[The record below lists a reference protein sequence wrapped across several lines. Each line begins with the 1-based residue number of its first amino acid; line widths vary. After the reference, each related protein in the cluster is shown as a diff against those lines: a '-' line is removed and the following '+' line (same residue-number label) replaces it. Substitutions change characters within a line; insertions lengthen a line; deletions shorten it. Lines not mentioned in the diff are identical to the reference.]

1 MTSLLERDDSI
12 TNTTTTT
19 NAATNLKCKE
29 CSTRYPLS
37 AIYVC
42 EECFGPLE
50 VEYDYSLLDTA
61 TLKAQIEAGPRNIWR
76 YAPLLPAKPWSRSL
90 EGVGFTP
97 LQRAYN
103 LGQALGLNELYVKND
118 AVNPSHSFKDRV
130 VAVAIAKA
138 VELGFDTLACA
149 STGNLAGAVSA
160 AGARA
165 GLKTY
170 VFVPATIEPGKI
182 LAASVYGANIV
193 TVDGTYDEVNRL
205 ASQVADEYGWA
216 FVNINMRPFYS
227 EGSKTLAYETAE
239 QLGWKL
245 PDHVVIPIASGSL
258 YTKITKGF
266 EELIRLKLVADEVL
280 PIISG
285 AQAAGCNPVADAFA
299 NNRTEIEPV
308 RQPDTIAHSLAI
320 GSPADGYYSVKIAHR
335 TGGTIEQVTD
345 AEIIDG
351 IRLLATTEGIF
362 TEPAGG
368 VTVAT
373 LKKLAQQGKIGRDER
388 TVVYITGNGLKTQTV
403 LDGVIPVSEPIAP
416 KLGAFEKK
424 WLAEA

>member
-1 MTSLLERDDSI
+1 MTSLLERDE
-12 TNTTTTT
+12 TNTTNGT
-19 NAATNLKCKE
+19 AATNLKCKE
-29 CSTRYPLS
+29 CGTRFPIS

-61 TLKAQIEAGPRNIWR
+61 TLKAQIESGPRNLWR
-76 YAPLLPAKPWSRSL
+76 YAPLLPAKPWARSL

-103 LGQALGLNELYVKND
+103 LGEKLGINELYVKND

-130 VAVAIAKA
+130 VAVAVAKA

-149 STGNLAGAVSA
+149 STGNLAGAVAA

-170 VFVPATIEPGKI
+170 VFVPASIEPGKI

-239 QLGWKL
+239 QLGWRL

-266 EELIRLKLVADEVL
+266 EELIRLKLVADEAF
-280 PIISG
+280 PAISG
-285 AQAAGCNPVADAFA
+285 AQPEGCNPVANTFI
-299 NNRTEIEPV
+299 NNLSELEPV
-308 RQPDTIAHSLAI
+308 RQPNTIAHSLAI
-320 GSPADGYYSVKIAHR
+320 GAPADGFYSVKIARR

-345 AEIIDG
+345 AEIVDA
-351 IRLLATTEGIF
+351 IRLLASTEGIF

-373 LKKLAQQGKIGRDER
+373 LKKLAEQGKIGRDEV
-388 TVVYITGNGLKTQTV
+388 TVVYITGNGLKTQNV
-403 LDGVIPVSEPIAP
+403 LDGVIPISAPITP
-416 KLGAFEKK
+416 KLGAFERA
-424 WLAEA
+424 WLNEA

>member
-1 MTSLLERDDSI
+1 MTNLLERDAQ
-12 TNTTTTT
+12 TT
-19 NAATNLKCKE
+19 AAIALKCKE
-29 CSTRYPLS
+29 CSERYPLT
-37 AIYVC
+37 ATYVC
-42 EECFGPLE
+42 EACFGPLE
-50 VEYDYSLLDTA
+50 VEYDFSHYTASSLKTR
-61 TLKAQIEAGPRNIWR
+61 IENGPRNLWR
-76 YAPLLPAKPWSRSL
+76 YAPLLPALPFARSL

-103 LGQALGLNELYVKND
+103 LGEKLGIKELYVKND

-130 VAVAIAKA
+130 VAIAVAKA
-138 VELGFDTLACA
+138 VELGFDTIACA
-149 STGNLAGAVSA
+149 STGNLAGAVAA

-193 TVDGTYDEVNRL
+193 TIDGTYDEVNRL

-216 FVNINMRPFYS
+216 FVNINMRPYYS

-258 YTKITKGF
+258 FTKIAKGF
-266 EELIRLKLVADEVL
+266 NELIKLRLVADEAL
-280 PIISG
+280 PAISG
-285 AQAAGCNPVADAFA
+285 AQPVGCGPVATAFA
-299 NNRTEIEPV
+299 GGYTEITPV
-308 RQPDTIAHSLAI
+308 RFPNTIAHSLAI
-320 GSPADGYYSVKIAHR
+320 GSPADGNYSLKVASQ

-345 AEIIDG
+345 EEVLDS
-351 IRLLATTEGIF
+351 IRLLASTEGIF

-368 VTVAT
+368 VTLAV
-373 LKKLAQQGKIGRDER
+373 LRKLANQGKIGADEV
-388 TVVYITGNGLKTQTV
+388 TVLYVTGNGLKTQNI
-403 LDGVIPVSEPIAP
+403 LEGVIPVPPPIAP
-416 KLGAFEKK
+416 KFSAFEKS
-424 WLAEA
+424 LS